1 MAKTGL
7 GKGLSALIPSMSV
20 SEEEG
25 VVEIEVDAIR
35 PNPHQPRQE
44 FAVEKLNELAASLQE
59 HGVVQPIVVRKIADE
74 YELVV
79 GERRWRASKL
89 LGWKKIPAVVKEYTD
104 QQIMEIALVENL
116 QREDLNPIEEALA
129 YQRLI
134 TEFAYTQEEV
144 ARKVSKSRPFV
155 ANMVRI
161 LSLPEEILELVA
173 RGKLTVGHA
182 RPLLALSG
190 RKQQLAVAAEIIS
203 DELTVRDVEA
213 LVRELSGQK
222 KQVRSSRKKTSRV
235 LSPEIESLEARLR
248 EKYATKVSIKPG
260 KKAGKIEIEYY
271 DLADLNRL
279 LDILL

>member
-25 VVEIEVDAIR
+25 VVEIEVDTIR

-173 RGKLTVGHA
+173 RGELTVGHA

-190 RKQQLAVAAEIIS
+190 
-203 DELTVRDVEA
+203 
-213 LVRELSGQK
+213 G
-222 KQVRSSRKKTSRV
+222 SSS
-235 LSPEIESLEARLR
+235 
-248 EKYATKVSIKPG
+248 
-260 KKAGKIEIEYY
+260 
-271 DLADLNRL
+271 
-279 LDILL
+279 